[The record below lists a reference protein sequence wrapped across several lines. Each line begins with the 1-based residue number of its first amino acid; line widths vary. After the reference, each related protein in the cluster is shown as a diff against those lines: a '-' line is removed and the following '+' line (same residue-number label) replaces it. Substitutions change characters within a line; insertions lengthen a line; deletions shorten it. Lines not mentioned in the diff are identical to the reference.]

1 MDIIKLQNQIG
12 YWVWNTTIS
21 EMLGISNQE
30 FENLMQKNEKIM
42 SLSKED
48 QNNVM
53 ATVLVLTWLN
63 KNHKDKRNIW
73 KLIV

>member
-1 MDIIKLQNQIG
+1 
-12 YWVWNTTIS
+12 
-21 EMLGISNQE
+21 
-30 FENLMQKNEKIM
+30 M